1 MPTTTTA
8 SLGALA
14 RRNRRLDTY
23 TAFGGLMQVG
33 SLVRYNEKVMTT
45 QMGIGIIATH
55 LVGYED
61 AYRVKWN
68 NNTITWETERSLE
81 VLCK

>member
-1 MPTTTTA
+1 
-8 SLGALA
+8 
-14 RRNRRLDTY
+14 
-23 TAFGGLMQVG
+23 MQVG